1 MTQLVQ
7 TIVLG
12 LLIGGTYALLA
23 SGLTLIFGVMRVINI
38 AHGAFLILAAFLT
51 YTAWSATGID
61 PLVAVV
67 FTTPLMFAFGWI
79 LYTVAV
85 RRVRGAHVSS
95 SVLLTFAIALRR

>member
-1 MTQLVQ
+1 MTEFVQ

-12 LLIGGTYALLA
+12 LLIGGVYALLA

-51 YTAWSATGID
+51 YTAWHATGID

-67 FTTPLMFAFGWI
+67 FTTPLMFAFGW
-79 LYTVAV
+79 
-85 RRVRGAHVSS
+85 
-95 SVLLTFAIALRR
+95 